1 MQKIY
6 IRMQK
11 CTCAKLHTC
20 VKANL
25 LRVYMDVL
33 KGVYFNS
40 VLYLVFFFHHIEFQ
54 NSESLHNLN
63 GNGKGLS
70 QQRGL
75 DLNLVFSRQNRN
87 FHVPRKILKKG
98 IGRLIPHSDMS
109 G

>member
-11 CTCAKLHTC
+11 YTCAKLHTC

-40 VLYLVFFFHHIEFQ
+40 VLYLVFFFII
-54 NSESLHNLN
+54 
-63 GNGKGLS
+63 LS
-70 QQRGL
+70 
-75 DLNLVFSRQNRN
+75 S
-87 FHVPRKILKKG
+87 KIVNPCIIL
-98 IGRLIPHSDMS
+98 METE
-109 G
+109 